1 MQGRVSQSRFF
12 SLALDEAALAG
23 LLICCGRSELQSHPK
38 AVHGGMGYRF
48 ERECDQVPTAV
59 LSCT

>member
-1 MQGRVSQSRFF
+1 MSQRKQVF

-38 AVHGGMGYRF
+38 AVHGSIGYRL
-48 ERECDQVPTAV
+48 ERECDQVHTAV